1 MKKNIRGQLI
11 MLSKRLL
18 YGFILQ
24 LIFCTVLLANTGNAQ
39 RKNIEKISIGMSVEN
54 TPLEKVFKDI
64 EKKTGL
70 AFTYNT
76 GNVDV
81 KQKVTLAVQNK
92 TVYDLLSDL
101 SKDTGLR
108 FIQIN
113 DNIHVRPYQSGTTKG
128 VSIEDANAIEVTGKV
143 IDQSGIGIP
152 GVTIIVEGTTK
163 GTVTDIDG
171 NYSVAAEEGSVLVF
185 SFIGYKNQKVSIQ
198 NQSTVNV
205 TLLEDEKALDEI
217 VVVGYGEQKKADVIG
232 AVSQLSSKNIE
243 NRQVTN
249 TSSILTGQVPGVT
262 VIQRGGRPG
271 ASGGTINI
279 RGVGSFGAGTNP
291 LILIDGIPTNSF
303 NDINPNDIESISV
316 LKDASSA
323 AIYGAR
329 AANGVILVTT
339 KTGGS
344 EKVQITYNG
353 YVGFQRATEYPEF
366 VNSWEFAELYN
377 EADGNQVYSEAD
389 IQKYRDGSDLDNYPN
404 SDFIGQILTETPVQT
419 SSNFTINGGS
429 KTSKYNLSFG
439 YLYQDGLVIKND
451 YSRYNVRL
459 NMENDLSSK
468 LKLTSRVSLINSVTN
483 EPSAP
488 ATLDIT
494 DMLGIIGQ
502 SIRFPSIYADRYS
515 NGDYGLGVVGKG
527 TPVSYLNNDSFFKAK
542 NIDINTNLKL
552 DYQLAKSFKI
562 SLIGAYNQT
571 SSDDKRLLATQVLNP
586 NITLGPNELSIN
598 SDNNYYKTIQLVANY
613 DKVFGLHKLSVL
625 GGYSYEDN
633 LYEYTYAYRNN
644 LANNDLTQ
652 LNVGAP
658 DNQKNNGSASE
669 WALMSVFGRI
679 KYDFVEKYLFEAT
692 MRYDGSSR
700 FPTDEK
706 FAFFPSA
713 AVGWRISEEGFLK
726 DKASWLDDLKL
737 KASFGILGNQ
747 NIGNYPYQNT
757 LNLGQN
763 YPFGGVINTG
773 VTRNVITDPTL
784 HWESTRTTDVGLD
797 MSLLQGKINFGA
809 TYFNRFTYD
818 ILNSPSSSVSSIVGF
833 GLSQQNSGELRNSG
847 LELVLDYR
855 HSGNDFNFRA
865 GGNLTIINNEVIDL
879 GVGNIDQPNGLVGNG
894 SSLFIGHP
902 MNIYYG
908 YQADGLFVDAEDV
921 ANWAEM
927 KSINPNT
934 KPGDIRYKDIS
945 GPDGVPDGIVNATY
959 DRTVLGSQIPKF
971 NFGLNLGADFKGFDF
986 SMLIQG
992 VAGVKGNL
1000 SGDAGYAFNNQG
1012 GVQKWQMEERWTTE
1026 NPDRNAGYPR
1036 LEFISNS
1043 GTPNTLLS
1051 SFWTLDGSYVKLRN
1065 VQLGYS
1071 LPQPALE
1078 KLKISRL
1085 RMYVSAENIF
1095 TYSNYRKGWDP
1106 EVNTA
1111 RAYYPILGNYT
1122 FGVNLQF

>member
-11 MLSKRLL
+11 MLSKRVL
-18 YGFILQ
+18 YGFIFQ
-24 LIFCTVLLANTGNAQ
+24 LIFCSVLLANTGNAQ
-39 RKNIEKISIGMSVEN
+39 RKNIEKIKVGVKVEN
-54 TPLEKVFKDI
+54 TSLDEVFKKI
-64 EKKTGL
+64 EDQTGL
-70 AFTYNT
+70 AFTFNSA
-76 GNVDV
+76 NVDV
-81 KQKVTLAVQNK
+81 KQKVDLNVRNK
-92 TVYDLLSDL
+92 TVYDFLLDL

-113 DNIHVRPYQSGTTKG
+113 DNIHVRPYQSGSAKG
-128 VSIEDANAIEVTGKV
+128 VSIEGEFAEITGKV
-143 IDQSGIGIP
+143 VDESGAAIP
-152 GVTIIVEGTTK
+152 GVTIIVEGTTR
-163 GTVTDIDG
+163 GAVTDVEG
-171 NYSVAAEEGSVLVF
+171 NYSISAEEGNVLVF
-185 SFIGYKNQKVSIQ
+185 SFIGYVNQKATIGSQTII
-198 NQSTVNV
+198 NI

-232 AVSQLSSKNIE
+232 AVSQLSSDNID

-249 TSSILTGQVPGVT
+249 TSSVLTGQVPGVT

-271 ASGGTINI
+271 SDGGTINI
-279 RGVGSFGAGTNP
+279 RGIGSFGAGTSP
-291 LILIDGIPTNSF
+291 LILIDGIPTNIF

-344 EKVQITYNG
+344 EKVQISYNG
-353 YVGFQRATEYPEF
+353 YVGFQRATQYPDF

-377 EADGNQVYSEAD
+377 EAEGSEVYTAED

-459 NMENDLSSK
+459 NMENDLSPK
-468 LKLTSRVSLINSVTN
+468 LKLTSRVSLINSITN
-483 EPSAP
+483 EPAPP
-488 ATLDIT
+488 ATIDIS
-494 DMLGIIGQ
+494 DVNGIIGQ
-502 SIRFPSIYADRYS
+502 SIRFPAIYVDRYS

-527 TPVSYLNNDSFFKAK
+527 TPVSYLNNDSFYKAK
-542 NIDINTNLKL
+542 NFDVNTNLKL
-552 DYQLAKSFKI
+552 DYKLLESLKI
-562 SLIGAYNQT
+562 SMIGAYNQT
-571 SSDDKRLLATQVLNP
+571 MFDDKRLLATQVLNP
-586 NITLGPNELSIN
+586 NITLGPNELSLN
-598 SDNNYYKTIQLVANY
+598 SQENYYKTFQLIANY
-613 DKVFGLHKLSVL
+613 DKVFGYHKLSVL

-633 LYEYTYAYRNN
+633 LNEFTYTYRNN
-644 LANNDLTQ
+644 LANNDLSQ

-669 WALMSVFGRI
+669 WALMSVFGRV
-679 KYDFVEKYLFEAT
+679 KYDYLEKYLFEAT

-713 AVGWRISEEGFLK
+713 AVGWRISEESFLK
-726 DKASWLDDLKL
+726 DKTTWLDDLKL

-763 YPFGGVINTG
+763 YPFGGIINTG

-784 HWESTRTTDVGLD
+784 HWESTRTTDVGMDL
-797 MSLLQGKINFGA
+797 SLLQGKINFGA

-833 GLSQQNSGELRNSG
+833 GLSQQNSGEMRNSG
-847 LELVLDYR
+847 FELVLDYR
-855 HSGNDFNFRA
+855 HAGTNFNFHA
-865 GGNLTIINNEVIDL
+865 GGNLTVVNNEVLDL
-879 GVGNIDQPNGLVGNG
+879 GVGNIIQPNGLVGNG
-894 SSLFIGHP
+894 SSLFIGYP

-908 YQADGLFVDAEDV
+908 YEADGLFVDEEDV
-921 ANWAEM
+921 ANWADM
-927 KSINPNT
+927 SSLNPNA

-945 GPDGVPDGIVNATY
+945 GPDGVPDGVVNATY
-959 DRTVLGSQIPKF
+959 DRTVLGSTIPKY
-971 NFGLNLGADFKGFDF
+971 NFGLNLGAEYMGFDF

-1000 SGDAGYAFNNQG
+1000 SGDAGFAFFNQG
-1012 GVQKWQMEERWTTE
+1012 GVQTWQMEERWTAE

-1043 GTPNTLLS
+1043 GTPNTLTS
-1051 SFWTLDGSYVKLRN
+1051 SFWTLNGSYVKLRN
-1065 VQLGYS
+1065 IQLGYS
-1071 LPQPALE
+1071 LPQPVLDN
-1078 KLKISRL
+1078 LRISRL
-1085 RMYVSAENIF
+1085 RMYVSAENIL
-1095 TYSNYRKGWDP
+1095 TMSNYRKGWDP

-1111 RAYYPILGNYT
+1111 RAYYPILANYT